1 MTPTLLRYEN
11 NHKTSLLTLCHLLR
25 PFSFLFQTQKPSY
38 STFSSNSVIR
48 YYVRRSFHLLYSL
61 FRVLLVCILSHASN
75 HTAGDGKVVGMF
87 LSLSNSV
94 AIEEAA
100 MLITQREMKNCLRK
114 SKETNKS
121 RDMGV

>member
-1 MTPTLLRYEN
+1 VTPTLLRYEN
-11 NHKTSLLTLCHLLR
+11 NRKTSLLTLCHLLR

-61 FRVLLVCILSHASN
+61 FHVLLVYILSNASN

-94 AIEEAA
+94 PIEEIA